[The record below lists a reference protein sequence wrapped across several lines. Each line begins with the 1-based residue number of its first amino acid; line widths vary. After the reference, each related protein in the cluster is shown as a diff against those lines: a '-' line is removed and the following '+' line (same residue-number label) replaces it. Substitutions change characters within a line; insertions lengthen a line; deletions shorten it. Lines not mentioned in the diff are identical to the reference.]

1 MRNRQLTAFSIGS
14 ATHFP
19 APATSDP
26 NLRSVED
33 RSATVRMTERPMA
46 RAAIP
51 HRAATGEF
59 GGGALRFLARSLT
72 RDLPPAGIG
81 VNPVNPAISIARLP

>member
-1 MRNRQLTAFSIGS
+1 
-14 ATHFP
+14 
-19 APATSDP
+19 
-26 NLRSVED
+26 
-33 RSATVRMTERPMA
+33 MTERPMA

-72 RDLPPAGIG
+72 RDLPPAGIR